1 MPVRKKSR
9 KRSYAKKVSTKK
21 VPRKKVIKKRS
32 KKNSKKKKKR
42 SRRKKNKKLISRGG
56 SAVAVAVAEE
66 KTGTFINVIQDKPTD
81 VEKEVDMFINVILVK
96 AAGIY
101 ATHFKRR
108 RINIALNFLINILRV
123 YFKFYIKDGQYWDI
137 FRSPTM
143 TDEQVFIEQFKK
155 IKPTDQE
162 INELKDDV
170 KNFIRS
176 KNIRGSETWT
186 L

>member
-9 KRSYAKKVSTKK
+9 KRSYAKK

-56 SAVAVAVAEE
+56 SAVVDE
-66 KTGTFINVIQDKPTD
+66 KTGTFINVTQDKPTD

-123 YFKFYIKDGQYWDI
+123 YFKFYIRDGQYWDI

-143 TDEQVFIEQFKK
+143 TDEQVFTEQFKK

-170 KNFIRS
+170 KKFIKS

>member
-9 KRSYAKKVSTKK
+9 KRSYAKK

-56 SAVAVAVAEE
+56 STVAVAEE

-170 KNFIRS
+170 KNFIKS
-176 KNIRGSETWT
+176 KAIRGSETWT